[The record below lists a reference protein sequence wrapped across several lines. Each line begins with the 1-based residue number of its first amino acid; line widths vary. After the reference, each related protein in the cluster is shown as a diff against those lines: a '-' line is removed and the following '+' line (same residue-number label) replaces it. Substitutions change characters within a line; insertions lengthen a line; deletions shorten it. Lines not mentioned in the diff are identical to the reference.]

1 MGLLD
6 EAIREHL
13 DLMRR
18 HGANEAEVARR
29 EAEALGPVVREEEE
43 MQESGSPSLAAEGEP
58 ALPYDRAAEAGLTG
72 ESDVPSFEWHGS
84 SSGEP
89 EVPSFVSPEPARH
102 TPPEPDGA
110 ESQADAE
117 VASEPTEMFE
127 VVEGDPGVEETELSV
142 APPSAA
148 EEPELSV
155 EPGAPDEGGYQEGRS
170 AELSS
175 DPPVVPEPL
184 EEAAAPEPE
193 GSVDPAPP
201 GAQPEP
207 PEPEGSLDPAPGPE
221 PGVAFEP
228 PAEPA
233 LSEEQPIRP
242 TVPTEAEDGFPEAP
256 PHEGEAAFGSV
267 PTEGDLAASPEP
279 GSSEPVSGLGIE
291 AAEEPALP
299 PTDHEPPDDEVTA
312 FHPAAVVTPEPP
324 PADVEEV
331 PPEPGPITPEDGP
344 LTLDSED
351 LPPER
356 EPPPLTA
363 GEVVGEPPG
372 GLGLGEPPI
381 EDLSEPPIEEPP
393 IEEPPIEEP
402 PIEAPF
408 VAGEEEAWREAGET
422 PGGTSDALPE
432 PGLGGAS
439 SPGDLDPY
447 PAPPVEPDA
456 VLEPADE
463 PPLDERPL
471 QGPAPDAELGPPDAS
486 PVEPLDAP
494 ADSPPPLPSD
504 SEAARGFFDETA
516 EHERPSREERPPTAD
531 PDFED

>member
-18 HGANEAEVARR
+18 HGANEAEIARR
-29 EAEALGPVVREEEE
+29 EAEALGPVIREEDEA
-43 MQESGSPSLAAEGEP
+43 QESGSPARPAEREP
-58 ALPYDRAAEAGLTG
+58 GLPYDRAAEAGLTG

-84 SSGEP
+84 LSGEP

-102 TPPEPDGA
+102 TAPDADSA
-110 ESQADAE
+110 ESPADAE
-117 VASEPTEMFE
+117 VASEPTEMLE

-142 APPSAA
+142 EPPSAA
-148 EEPELSV
+148 EEPELSID
-155 EPGAPDEGGYQEGRS
+155 PRAPESEGGRQEGRS
-170 AELSS
+170 AELSADS
-175 DPPVVPEPL
+175 PVVPEPH

-193 GSVDPAPP
+193 GSVDAAPS
-201 GAQPEP
+201 AARPEP
-207 PEPEGSLDPAPGPE
+207 PESEGSFAPGAE
-221 PGVAFEP
+221 PDVALEP
-228 PAEPA
+228 PAESA
-233 LSEEQPIRP
+233 LREEQPIEP
-242 TVPTEAEDGFPEAP
+242 TVPTDAEDGFAEAP
-256 PHEGEAAFGSV
+256 PPEDETAFGPA

-279 GSSEPVSGLGIE
+279 DSSEFVPGLGTE

-299 PTDHEPPDDEVTA
+299 PPDDEPPDDEVTA
-312 FHPAAVVTPEPP
+312 FHPAAVGTPEPP
-324 PADVEEV
+324 PAEAEEL
-331 PPEPGPITPEDGP
+331 PPEPGPVTPEGGP

-356 EPPPLTA
+356 EPSPLTA
-363 GEVVGEPPG
+363 GEVVEEPPA

-381 EDLSEPPIEEPP
+381 EDLPEPPIEEPP
-393 IEEPPIEEP
+393 IEE
-402 PIEAPF
+402 PF

-432 PGLGGAS
+432 PPLGGAS

-471 QGPAPDAELGPPDAS
+471 QGPAPDAELAPPEAPDA
-486 PVEPLDAP
+486 PPGEPLDAP
-494 ADSPPPLPSD
+494 ADSPPPLSSD
-504 SEAARGFFDETA
+504 SEAARGFFDDTA